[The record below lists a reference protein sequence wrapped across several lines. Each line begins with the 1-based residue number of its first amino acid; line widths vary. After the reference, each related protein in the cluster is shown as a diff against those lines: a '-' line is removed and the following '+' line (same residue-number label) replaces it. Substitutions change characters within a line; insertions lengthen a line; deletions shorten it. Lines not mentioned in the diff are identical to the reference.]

1 MADNCPSG
9 SKSRD
14 DSCSKSYK
22 SINDNSYQSSF
33 SDSDDSFEL
42 DSNPE
47 DYQQGQLRIEFKS
60 DNLAEA
66 IDDGQDENVEEL
78 FAGAGPISTAVDEWN
93 REEIHDPS
101 VLDQYIKR
109 FELAID
115 LNKANILESGI
126 IVRKPD
132 ELCLSKQSD
141 LKDLKEDE
149 MKESVELIAIDLKNA
164 DDVSDE
170 EVCVK
175 EPIATPKDP
184 LEQYSHYSEDEAFKL
199 KFKFDYQPELKGHPG
214 PSPSVILQALT
225 MSNANDG
232 INLERHETIG
242 DSYLKFAIT
251 NYLYC
256 TYENV
261 HEGE

>member
-9 SKSRD
+9 SMD

-93 REEIHDPS
+93 REEIHDFS

-109 FELAID
+109 FETAID

-141 LKDLKEDE
+141 LKDLKEE
-149 MKESVELIAIDLKNA
+149 ELKETVELMAIELKNA

-170 EVCVK
+170 EVFVS
-175 EPIATPKDP
+175 EPISTPVDP
-184 LEQYSHYSEDEAFKL
+184 LEQYSYYSEDEAIKL

-232 INLERHETIG
+232 INLERLETIG
-242 DSYLKFAIT
+242 DSYLKYAIT